1 MDGRTK
7 AQEEEKEKRM
17 EDVRGTLRD
26 IFITSL
32 LVCKEKIFGK
42 IFWYVQSISYVCN
55 ERHNSER
62 QEPASIVWQAFFCL
76 SPHIRFPSRGCPV
89 IGTRLL

>member
-7 AQEEEKEKRM
+7 APEEEKEKRM
-17 EDVRGTLRD
+17 EDVRGTQRD

-42 IFWYVQSISYVCN
+42 IFVSDISLNYICCQLMEIFAN
-55 ERHNSER
+55 N
-62 QEPASIVWQAFFCL
+62 
-76 SPHIRFPSRGCPV
+76 
-89 IGTRLL
+89 